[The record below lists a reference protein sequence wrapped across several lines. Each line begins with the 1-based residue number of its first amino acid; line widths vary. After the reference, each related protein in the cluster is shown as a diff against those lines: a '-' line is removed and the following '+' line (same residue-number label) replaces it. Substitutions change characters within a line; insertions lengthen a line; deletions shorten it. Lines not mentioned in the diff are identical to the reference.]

1 MKNKVTLITP
11 PDIFENS
18 NKSVMVVDLT
28 TQEQDD
34 LSIWLGQFAGDF
46 DINIYFYKGEPDI
59 SWLFHAINRSEF
71 VYLNID
77 NHSDISHLLTSYIL
91 SKPNVWY
98 NTNDNNLKSLYAHIN
113 QRQVSSVSEFF
124 EKALNENRNSGL

>member
-34 LSIWLGQFAGDF
+34 LSVWLG
-46 DINIYFYKGEPDI
+46 
-59 SWLFHAINRSEF
+59 EF
-71 VYLNID
+71 
-77 NHSDISHLLTSYIL
+77 
-91 SKPNVWY
+91 
-98 NTNDNNLKSLYAHIN
+98 LY
-113 QRQVSSVSEFF
+113 QRPSCFGRVT
-124 EKALNENRNSGL
+124 